1 MSTRDPFELLRSLNP
16 LATLDEALPADDQLL
31 ATITASTPAQTTRR
45 HRRRGWI
52 VGGTAGVVLAVAAFA
67 VFHQSSPK
75 DPTALACYSEA
86 SRNPAARTGLGL
98 SPDPVAACAEA
109 WRRGALGDKKVPEQ
123 LTACISDVGTL
134 TVIPGDQEVC
144 SRLGF
149 DNWVGSFSDY
159 ELMLSDLQD
168 ELSNRISLTCHSRE
182 EAFTIAAEIMNE
194 YHLRDWTL
202 VDNNNWSTE
211 RSCSTIGV
219 DPVEKSIHLGGRHPS
234 KHETPPTT

>member
-75 DPTALACYSEA
+75 NPTALACYSEA
-86 SRNPAARTGLGL
+86 SRKPAARAGLGL

-109 WRRGALGDKKVPEQ
+109 WRSGVLGDKEVPEH

-159 ELMLSDLQD
+159 ELMLNDLQT
-168 ELSNRISLTCHSRE
+168 ELGERIGVTCHSRE
-182 EAFTIAAEIMNE
+182 EAFTIAAEIMNK

-202 VDNNNWSTE
+202 VDNNNWSAE
-211 RSCSTIGV
+211 RRCSTTGI
-219 DPVEKSIHLGGRHPS
+219 DPVEKAIYLGGRRPS